1 MSKSTSDKNVVIAS
15 AIETF
20 RWQKD
25 LVERAIVQVD
35 DEQLHKPLDPET
47 NSIAV
52 IMKHMAGNM
61 CSRWTDFLTSDG
73 EKPCRHRDD
82 EFVDDI
88 RSRQELQGLWEEGWT
103 CVFDAVSQLSDQDLH
118 KIVHIRGEP
127 HSVIR
132 AIDRAIDHYGYHVG
146 QIVQIARIRA
156 QHDWTTLSI
165 PRGESEAYNQRMA
178 DVAARTQHS

>member
-1 MSKSTSDKNVVIAS
+1 MTNSTSAKNVVIES
-15 AIETF
+15 ATETF
-20 RWQKD
+20 RSQKD
-25 LVERAIVQVD
+25 IAERAIVQVNNED
-35 DEQLHKPLDPET
+35 IHKPLDPET

-61 CSRWTDFLTSDG
+61 RSRWTDFLTSDG
-73 EKPCRHRDD
+73 EKPWRHRDD

-88 RSRQELQGLWEEGWT
+88 RSRQELQNFWEEGWA
-103 CVFDAVSQLSDQDLH
+103 CVFDAVSQLSDQDLEN
-118 KIVHIRGEP
+118 IVQIRGEP

-165 PRGESEAYNQRMA
+165 PRGESEAYNQR
-178 DVAARTQHS
+178 TWHS

>member
-1 MSKSTSDKNVVIAS
+1 MSKSTSDKNVVITS

-20 RWQKD
+20 RWQKN
-25 LVERAIVQVD
+25 LAERAIVQVD

-88 RSRQELQGLWEEGWT
+88 GSRQELQGLWEEGWT

-118 KIVHIRGEP
+118 KIVHIRGKP

-165 PRGESEAYNQRMA
+165 PRGESEAYNQRLWQ
-178 DVAARTQHS
+178 T

>member
-1 MSKSTSDKNVVIAS
+1 MTNSTSAKNVVIES
-15 AIETF
+15 ATETF
-20 RWQKD
+20 RSQKD
-25 LVERAIVQVD
+25 IAERAIVQVNNED
-35 DEQLHKPLDPET
+35 IHKPLDPET

-61 CSRWTDFLTSDG
+61 RSRWTDFLTSDG
-73 EKPCRHRDD
+73 EKPWRHRDD

-88 RSRQELQGLWEEGWT
+88 RSRQELQNFWEEGWA

-118 KIVHIRGEP
+118 KIVHIRGKP

-165 PRGESEAYNQRMA
+165 PRGESEAYNQR
-178 DVAARTQHS
+178 TWHS